1 MIRLAAVLTALVF
14 VCLPAP
20 SQSKPI
26 TLVETVRLASEKYPS
41 VEAARAEAA
50 RAAASLSLARTAY
63 LPRADFLAQ
72 VNRATRNN
80 VFGLLLP
87 QPLAVLPAISG
98 PVLGTNGMESVWG
111 SAAGLRFSWEA
122 FDFGR
127 RRAAVESARAGER
140 RAREAVETHRL
151 AAGVAAAEAFLAVL
165 AAGEIRKAAEAAVE
179 RARVF
184 HRMVEAL
191 ARAGLRPG
199 TDAARAAAE
208 VAAAEIQQLRAE
220 EAVEQARAELARWL
234 GLPAAELVPV
244 AGKLLELPEEM
255 GLLGSEHPRLR
266 EQRAAMEE
274 AQARER
280 TLEHAWYPRFW
291 IEAAAYGRGTGAR
304 TDGSTGGAAS
314 GLAPNF
320 QNWAVGLNVTFPLLD
335 RAALRAQRQR
345 EAEGGRAE
353 QERYRDLARQLQAE
367 QEKAAARLTTARRI
381 AQSTPVQLASARAA
395 EQQATARY
403 QAGLGTAVEV
413 AEAQRLLA
421 QAEAEDALARLGV
434 WRALLGLAAAQGSLE
449 PFLDAAG
456 R

>member
-1 MIRLAAVLTALVF
+1 MTRSAVLLMVM
-14 VCLPAP
+14 VSVHLPARA
-20 SQSKPI
+20 QSKPI
-26 TLVETVRLASEKYPS
+26 TIAEAVRLASEKYPS
-41 VEAARAEAA
+41 IEAARAEAA
-50 RAAASLSLARTAY
+50 RAAASRSLARTAY

-87 QPLAVLPAISG
+87 QPLPVLPAISG

-111 SAAGLRFSWEA
+111 SAAGLRFSWEP
-122 FDFGR
+122 FDFGQ
-127 RRAAVESARAGER
+127 RRAAVEAAQAGER
-140 RAREAVETHRL
+140 RARQAVEAHRL
-151 AAGVAAAEAFLAVL
+151 AAGVGAAEAFLAVL
-165 AAGEIRKAAEAAVE
+165 AAREILEAAQAAVE

-184 HRMVEAL
+184 HRTVEAL

-199 TDAARAAAE
+199 ADAARAAAE
-208 VAAAEIQQLRAE
+208 VAAAEIQQLRA
-220 EAVEQARAELARWL
+220 VETLQQAQAELARWL
-234 GLPAAELVPV
+234 GLPAAELAPV
-244 AGKLLELPEEM
+244 AGKLMELPGEVNM
-255 GLLGSEHPRLR
+255 PPWEHPGLR
-266 EQRAAMEE
+266 EQRAALEE

-280 TLEHAWYPRFW
+280 TFEHAWYPRFW

-304 TDGSTGGAAS
+304 TDGSAGGGLS
-314 GLAPNF
+314 GLGPNF

-345 EAEGGRAE
+345 EAEGERAE
-353 QERYRDLARQLQAE
+353 QERYRDLARRLEAE
-367 QEKAAARLTTARRI
+367 QQKAATRLDTARRI
-381 AQSTPVQLASARAA
+381 AQTTPVQLASARAA

-403 QAGLGTAVEV
+403 QSGLGTALEV

-434 WRALLGLAAAQGSLE
+434 WRALLGLAAAQGNLE

-456 R
+456 P

>member
-1 MIRLAAVLTALVF
+1 
-14 VCLPAP
+14 
-20 SQSKPI
+20 
-26 TLVETVRLASEKYPS
+26 
-41 VEAARAEAA
+41 
-50 RAAASLSLARTAY
+50 
-63 LPRADFLAQ
+63 
-72 VNRATRNN
+72 
-80 VFGLLLP
+80 
-87 QPLAVLPAISG
+87 
-98 PVLGTNGMESVWG
+98 MESVWG

-127 RRAAVESARAGER
+127 RRAAVEATRAGER

-199 TDAARAAAE
+199 ADAARAAAE

-244 AGKLLELPEEM
+244 AGKLLELPEEV

-403 QAGLGTAVEV
+403 QAGLSTAVEV